1 MSFPL
6 RPILIKS
13 QCPKYLLLTPS
24 LQKGDLHAQGQP
36 LCLSWSER
44 KDEIPYLHGMDVYE
58 QMRILGNETQPA
70 RRDTAHAYLHADVHR
85 ELLGTEGD
93 QVWYCHQLRRH
104 AKAAHRVSQ
113 LRVVVHDQAYLGF
126 VIVVMVVV
134 AMSAPNRCDRCG
146 SQLTSASNEG
156 PNGEWLISSAPPGRP
171 AGGVG
176 GGRK

>member
-6 RPILIKS
+6 TPILIKS

-44 KDEIPYLHGMDVYE
+44 KDEIP
-58 QMRILGNETQPA
+58 
-70 RRDTAHAYLHADVHR
+70 YLHADVHR

-134 AMSAPNRCDRCG
+134 AMSVPNRCDRCG